1 MERNPSSFLTDF
13 AHLLIIVYFVF
24 YILSI
29 GQQFIVPFLLALFLT
44 SFIVGIA
51 NFYNWHIKNQP
62 ISYFLSISSIFI
74 LLYFIGQIFSTNYV
88 QLVEVAPV
96 YQEKIT
102 SYMTT
107 LNAQYQILERININT
122 FVSYINFPTLIQ
134 FFGNIIT
141 SFLANA
147 SIVFL
152 YTLFLLLEYR
162 YFTKKMKILAARSRH
177 EDEIL
182 QTIHQ
187 IREDIASYFFFKSM
201 IALTTASISYIIM
214 LFTGLDFALFWA
226 FVIFI
231 LDFIPNIGSF
241 IAMLFPI
248 IFGFIQ
254 FDTFTLAFLNMF
266 GIIAIQ
272 MLMSNIV
279 EPKLMGNKLN
289 LSALVI
295 MLSLGFWAILWW
307 GMGMILAMPIMVS
320 LNIVF
325 SKFEATQGI
334 AILMSE
340 KWEIKTDFVFDF
352 NETPAQRIIHAP
364 KNFIQRMKD
373 KIIKK

>member
-1 MERNPSSFLTDF
+1 MERNSSPFLTDF
-13 AHLLIIVYFVF
+13 SHLLIIVYFVF

-51 NFYNWHIKNQP
+51 NFYNGHIKNQH
-62 ISYFLSISSIFI
+62 ISYFLSVSSIVV
-74 LLYFIGQIFSTNYV
+74 LLYFIGQIFSTNYS
-88 QLVEVAPV
+88 QLLEVAPV

-102 SYMTT
+102 SYMTA

-214 LFTGLDFALFWA
+214 LLTGLDFALFWA

-231 LDFIPNIGSF
+231 LDFIPNI
-241 IAMLFPI
+241 
-248 IFGFIQ
+248 
-254 FDTFTLAFLNMF
+254 
-266 GIIAIQ
+266 
-272 MLMSNIV
+272 
-279 EPKLMGNKLN
+279 
-289 LSALVI
+289 
-295 MLSLGFWAILWW
+295 
-307 GMGMILAMPIMVS
+307 
-320 LNIVF
+320 
-325 SKFEATQGI
+325 
-334 AILMSE
+334 
-340 KWEIKTDFVFDF
+340 
-352 NETPAQRIIHAP
+352 
-364 KNFIQRMKD
+364 
-373 KIIKK
+373 